1 MKRRLLTL
9 LVACCLAPM
18 ALFADNYNLT
28 FSGDSPEAAFAAIK
42 KATGY
47 EFVYNKGIL
56 SGSAGRS
63 ITGSYHDMELKEIL
77 NHVVGE
83 QLGLSYEIVDK
94 SIILSK
100 QTARKTSS
108 SKISGHVTDANGEP
122 LPGAS
127 VWLKKSPKV
136 ATATDID
143 GNFSLPSNGQ
153 TNTAVVV
160 SYIGM
165 KRKDVN
171 WNGKDLKI
179 VLEDDNSNELDG
191 VVVTGYQVI
200 DKRASTSAITSIK
213 AEDILRADALS
224 IDQML
229 EGQIPDMMYMSNS
242 GEAGVAPKIR
252 IRGTSSIIGN
262 REPLWV
268 VDGIVVN
275 DPVEISAEDLNDPD
289 YVNRIGNAIA
299 GLNPQDIERLDVLK
313 DASATALYGTKAA
326 NGVIVITTKRGKEG
340 KPTIRYNNNFT
351 WKRRPRYTDSSVDV
365 MNSKERIQFSRELFE
380 DHYLYN
386 NSAPMVGF
394 EGLIKKLYDG
404 QISQQE
410 FAQQLAGLETMN
422 TDWFDLL
429 THDSFSQQHTMS
441 VSGGGERGTYY
452 ASLGYVDNDDVVKG
466 TKNKRYSGVINLD
479 INFAK
484 WLSGSFGIK
493 GNVSDRDY
501 YQDSLSPIE
510 YAYMTSRAIPAYD
523 ENGEYYY
530 YGKYKRFNHPHNFNI
545 LNELEN
551 SYVRQDQTSYT
562 FDANLKFRFTDWLTA
577 NAIMSYT
584 TSNTDIENYWGDKTW
599 YAAELRNSE
608 YGQPAGEECLL
619 PQGGELTKRNTRQRS
634 WTARVQLDWNKY
646 FNDEIH
652 NFSGG
657 IGFEASQNRYKGY
670 NRKDRGYY
678 PDRGM
683 AFVEGINL
691 DDYPEYKSWLAGNVP
706 SMSDS
711 KSNVVSAYATASY
724 NWRRMIFLNANMRI
738 DGSNNFGD
746 RSNDKLLPVWSVSGS
761 FDAAQLDFIRQQT
774 WLDQLTIKGSYG
786 YQGNMLSDQY
796 PVMVIRKKPLNNYFG
811 EFTSEVV
818 SSPNPDLKWE
828 KTTSVNLGFELSML
842 NNRLQI
848 EGDFYW
854 KHTKDAFMTKSIST
868 VNGYESYIVNGGN
881 IQNNGYSIGITGRP
895 IQTRDWQWSISAYFS
910 RVTNSVETLPAGES
924 YELSDFLNGKAVVK
938 GKSVGT
944 FYSYKFIGLN
954 PLDGGPMF
962 DDWGDH
968 YRDLAG
974 LSKYETY
981 TKVLT
986 ATGSR
991 EPYMSGSLSTRLR
1004 WKRLHVSANFAY
1016 SLGAKTRL
1024 FGMFTG
1030 GGASS
1035 ADGRSGVYME
1045 PADIWPDMN
1054 FSRDYIDRWKKP
1066 GDERRT
1072 NIPAIIGHGH
1082 PSYFD
1087 YSDHWSTSTAAQSGG
1102 IQKIASNYWDMYD
1115 YSDARVVS
1123 ANYLKFNSINISYE
1137 LPERWISM
1145 FGLSRLE
1152 LHASGNNLHTW
1163 CSKDLKGQ
1171 TPTQGGFTTI
1181 QLSDRPSYSLG
1192 LNVSF

>member
-1 MKRRLLTL
+1 M

-18 ALFADNYNLT
+18 ALFADNYDLT
-28 FSGDSPEAAFAAIK
+28 FNGDSPEAAFAAIK

-56 SGSAGRS
+56 TGSAGRS
-63 ITGSYHDMELKEIL
+63 ITGSYHDMDLRQIL

-100 QTARKTSS
+100 QTAQKTSS
-108 SKISGHVTDANGEP
+108 SKITGHVTDTNGEP

-171 WNGKDLKI
+171 WNGKNLNI
-179 VLEDDNSNELDG
+179 VLEDDNSNELEG

-340 KPTIRYNNNFT
+340 KPQIRYNNNFT

-365 MNSKERIQFSRELFE
+365 MNSKERIQLSRELFS
-380 DHYLYN
+380 DHYEYN
-386 NSAPMVGF
+386 NRAPMVGY
-394 EGLIKKLYDG
+394 EGLMQQLYNG
-404 QISQQE
+404 QINQSE
-410 FAQQLAGLETMN
+410 FDSKLAALETVN

-429 THDSFSQQHTMS
+429 THDSFSQQHTVS
-441 VSGGGERGTYY
+441 LSGGGERGTYY
-452 ASLGYVDNDDVVKG
+452 ASLGYVDNDDVIKD
-466 TKNKRYSGVINLD
+466 TKNKRYSAVVNLD
-479 INFAK
+479 VNFAK
-484 WLSGSFGIK
+484 WLSGSFGVK
-493 GNVSDRDY
+493 GNVSDREY
-501 YQDSLSPIE
+501 YQSSINPID
-510 YAYMTSRAIPAYD
+510 YAYSTSRAIPAYD
-523 ENGEYYY
+523 ENGEYFY
-530 YGKYKRFNHPHNFNI
+530 YGKYKRFNSPHNFNI

-551 SYVRQDQTSYT
+551 SRMRQDQSSFT

-577 NAIMSYT
+577 NAILSYT
-584 TSNTDIENYWGDKTW
+584 SATTDIESYWGDRTW

-608 YGQPAGEECLL
+608 YGQTPGDNCVM
-619 PQGGELTKRNTRQRS
+619 PQGGELSKNNTRQRS

-646 FNDEIH
+646 FNDETH

-670 NRKDRGYY
+670 NRVDRGYF

-683 AFVEGINL
+683 TFVSDINL
-691 DDYPEYKSWLAGNVP
+691 DNYPEYASWLSGNVP
-706 SMSDS
+706 SLTDS
-711 KSNVVSAYATASY
+711 KSNVISAYATASY

-746 RSNDKLLPVWSVSGS
+746 RSNDKILPVWSVSAS

-774 WLDQLTIKGSYG
+774 WLDQLTFKGSYG
-786 YQGNMLSDQY
+786 FQGNMLSDQY
-796 PVMVIRKKPLNNYFG
+796 PVMIIQKNPMDDYYG
-811 EFTSEVV
+811 EFTS
-818 SSPNPDLKWE
+818 SALKNPNPDLKWE
-828 KTTSVNLGFELSML
+828 KTTSINFGFELSML

-895 IQTRDWQWSISAYFS
+895 IQTRDWQWSISTTFS

-924 YELSDFLNGKAVVK
+924 YELSDFLNGSAIVK
-938 GKSVGT
+938 GQSVGT
-944 FYSYKFIGLN
+944 FYSYKYIGLN
-954 PLDGGPMF
+954 PNDGGPMF
-962 DDWGDH
+962 DDWADH

-974 LSKYETY
+974 LSKYEVFTR
-981 TKVLT
+981 VLT

-991 EPYMSGSLSTRLR
+991 EPYMSGSFSTRLR
-1004 WKRLHVSANFAY
+1004 WKRLHASATFAY

-1024 FGMFTG
+1024 FGMYSGEGEGEVG
-1030 GGASS
+1030 G
-1035 ADGRSGVYME
+1035 GVYMD
-1045 PADIWPDMN
+1045 PAEIWPDKN
-1054 FSRDYIDRWKKP
+1054 LSRDYLDRWINP
-1066 GDERRT
+1066 GDERHT
-1072 NIPAIIGHGH
+1072 NIPAIIGESNPAYG
-1082 PSYFD
+1082 Y
-1087 YSDHWSTSTAAQSGG
+1087 YNKHWSTCGSASDLGIPIIAANS
-1102 IQKIASNYWDMYD
+1102 WDMYD
-1115 YSDARVVS
+1115 YSDLRVVS
-1123 ANYLKFNSINISYE
+1123 ANYLKLSSINVSYE
-1137 LPERWISM
+1137 LPERWIAQ

-1163 CSKDLKGQ
+1163 CDSKLKGQ

-1181 QLSDRPSYSLG
+1181 QLSDRPSFSFG
-1192 LNVSF
+1192 LNVTF

>member
-9 LVACCLAPM
+9 LVAWCLLPA
-18 ALFADNYNLT
+18 ALFARNYNLT
-28 FSGDSPEAAFAAIK
+28 FNGETPEAAFDAIK

-63 ITGSYHDMELKEIL
+63 ITGTYHDMDLRQIL
-77 NHVVGE
+77 NHVVNE
-83 QLGLSYEIVDK
+83 QLGLGYEIVDK
-94 SIILSK
+94 SIVLSK
-100 QTARKTSS
+100 LTVRKASSAR
-108 SKISGHVTDANGEP
+108 ISGRVTDSQGEP

-136 ATATDID
+136 ATATDYE
-143 GNFSLPSNGQ
+143 GNFQLPSDGQ
-153 TNTAVVV
+153 ANAVIVV

-165 KRKDVN
+165 KQKNVN
-171 WNGKDLKI
+171 WTGKPLNI
-179 VLEDDNSNELDG
+179 ILEDDSNELDG

-351 WKRRPRYTDSSVDV
+351 WKLRPRYTDSSVDV
-365 MNSKERIQFSRELFE
+365 MSSKERIQLSRELFN

-386 NSAPMVGF
+386 NNAPIVGY
-394 EGLIKKLYDG
+394 EGLMYQLYNG
-404 QISQQE
+404 KITEEQMT
-410 FAQQLAGLETMN
+410 AGVAALEAMN

-429 THDSFSQQHTMS
+429 THDSFSHQHTVS
-441 VSGGGERGTYY
+441 LSGGGERGTYY
-452 ASLGYVDNDDVVKG
+452 ASLGFVDNDDVVND
-466 TKNKRYSGVINLD
+466 TKNKRYSAVVNLD
-479 INFAK
+479 VNFAK
-484 WLSGSFGIK
+484 WLTGSFGVK
-493 GNVSDRDY
+493 GNVSDREY
-501 YQDSLSPIE
+501 YQESISPVE
-510 YAYMTSRAIPAYD
+510 YAYSTSRAIPAYD
-523 ENGEYYY
+523 EKGEYYY
-530 YGKYKRFNHPHNFNI
+530 YGKYQSHSNPYNFNI

-551 SYVRQDQTSYT
+551 SRVKQDQSSFT

-577 NAIMSYT
+577 NAILSYT
-584 TSNTDIENYWGDKTW
+584 SAATDIEGFWGDKTW
-599 YAAELRNSE
+599 YAADLRDSE
-608 YGQPAGEECLL
+608 YGQLPGDDSRM
-619 PQGGELTKRNTRQRS
+619 PQGGELSKNNTRQRS

-670 NRKDRGYY
+670 SRVDRGYF

-683 AFVEGINL
+683 MFVSDIDL
-691 DDYPEYKSWLAGNVP
+691 DKYPMYKSWITGNTP
-706 SMSDS
+706 SLTDS
-711 KSNVVSAYATASY
+711 KSNVISAYATVSY

-746 RSNDKLLPVWSVSGS
+746 RSNDKILPVWSVSGS

-774 WLDQLTIKGSYG
+774 WLDQLTVKGSYG
-786 YQGNMLSDQY
+786 FQGNMLSTQY
-796 PVMVIRKKPLNNYFG
+796 PVMIIQKNPMNDYFG
-811 EFTSEVV
+811 EFTSSAV
-818 SSPNPDLKWE
+818 SNPNPDLKWE
-828 KTTSVNLGFELSML
+828 KTTSINLGVILGMF

-868 VNGYESYIVNGGN
+868 VNGYSSYVVNGGN

-895 IQTRDWQWSISAYFS
+895 IQTRDWQWSISTSFS
-910 RVTNSVETLPAGES
+910 RVTNSVQTLPAGES
-924 YELSDFLNGKAVVK
+924 YQLSDFLNGSAIVK

-944 FYSYKFIGLN
+944 FYSYRFIGLN
-954 PLDGGPMF
+954 PIDGGPMF
-962 DDWGDH
+962 DDWHDH
-968 YRDLAG
+968 YADLAG
-974 LSKYETY
+974 LSKYDTY
-981 TKVLT
+981 TRVLT

-1004 WKRLHVSANFAY
+1004 WKRIHASATFAY

-1024 FGMFTG
+1024 FGMYG
-1030 GGASS
+1030 SMSESMGGATINR
-1035 ADGRSGVYME
+1035 AGE
-1045 PADIWPDMN
+1045 IWPDKN
-1054 FSRDYIDRWKKP
+1054 LSRDYLKRWKQP
-1066 GDERRT
+1066 GDERHT
-1072 NIPAIIGHGH
+1072 NIPAIIAYNS
-1082 PSYFD
+1082 PY
-1087 YSDHWSTSTAAQSGG
+1087 YSKYGQHWSVTGSATDMG
-1102 IQKIASNYWDMYD
+1102 INMIANDYWDMYD
-1115 YSDARVVS
+1115 YSDIRVVS
-1123 ANYLKFNSINISYE
+1123 GDYIKLSNISISYE
-1137 LPERWISM
+1137 LPERWIAG

-1152 LHASGNNLHTW
+1152 VHASGNNLHTW
-1163 CSKDLKGQ
+1163 CHKELKGQ

-1192 LNVSF
+1192 VNVSF

>member
-1 MKRRLLTL
+1 M

-63 ITGSYHDMELKEIL
+63 ITGSYHDMDLRQIL

-100 QTARKTSS
+100 QTVRKTSS
-108 SKISGHVTDANGEP
+108 SKITGRVTDANGEP

-127 VWLKKSPKV
+127 VWLKKTPKV

-143 GNFSLPSNGQ
+143 GVFSLPSNGQ

-229 EGQIPDMMYMSNS
+229 EGQIPDMMYVSNS
-242 GEAGVAPKIR
+242 GESNAAPKIR

-351 WKRRPRYTDSSVDV
+351 YKRRPRYTDSSVDV
-365 MNSKERIQFSRELFE
+365 MSSKERIQLSRELFN
-380 DHYLYN
+380 DHYEYN
-386 NSAPMVGF
+386 SNASMVGY
-394 EGLIKKLYDG
+394 EGLMQQLYTGKITDA
-404 QISQQE
+404 E
-410 FAQQLAGLETMN
+410 FALKVRDLETMN

-429 THDSFSQQHTMS
+429 THDSFSQQHTVS
-441 VSGGGERGTYY
+441 LSGGSDRAAYY

-466 TKNKRYSGVINLD
+466 TSNKRYSAVVNLD
-479 INFAK
+479 INFAP
-484 WLSGSFGIK
+484 WLSGSFGVK
-493 GNVSDRDY
+493 GNVSDRKY
-501 YQDSLSPIE
+501 YQESISPVE
-510 YAYMTSRAIPAYD
+510 YAYSSSRAIPAYD
-523 ENGEYYY
+523 EKGEYYY

-545 LNELEN
+545 LNEIEN
-551 SYVRQDQTSYT
+551 SGMKQDQTSFT

-577 NAIMSYT
+577 NAILSYT
-584 TSNTDIENYWGDKTW
+584 AANTDIESYWGDKTW
-599 YAAELRNSE
+599 FAAELRDSE
-608 YGQPAGEECLL
+608 YGETPGDDCVM
-619 PQGGELTKRNTRQRS
+619 PQGGQLGKNNTRQRS
-634 WTARVQLDWNKY
+634 WTARLQLDWNKY

-657 IGFEASQNRYKGY
+657 IGFEASQNRYRGY
-670 NRKDRGYY
+670 NRIDRGYF

-683 AFVEGINL
+683 TFVENINL
-691 DDYPEYKSWLAGNVP
+691 ENYPAYGAWLAGNVP
-706 SMSDS
+706 SLTDS
-711 KSNVVSAYATASY
+711 KSNVISAYVTASY
-724 NWRRMIFLNANMRI
+724 NWRRMIFLNANMRV

-746 RSNDKLLPVWSVSGS
+746 RSNDKILPVWSVSGS

-774 WLDQLTIKGSYG
+774 WLDQLTIKGSFG
-786 YQGNMLSDQY
+786 FQGNMLSDQY
-796 PVMVIRKKPLNNYFG
+796 PVMLIKKQPMSDYFG
-811 EFTSEVV
+811 EFISTVV
-818 SSPNPDLKWE
+818 KNPNPDLKWE

-868 VNGYESYIVNGGN
+868 VNGYDSYIVNGGN
-881 IQNNGYSIGITGRP
+881 IQNNGYSFGITGRP
-895 IQTRDWQWSISAYFS
+895 IQTRDWQLSLTASFS
-910 RVTNSVETLPAGES
+910 RVTNSVKTLPAGES
-924 YELSDFLNGKAVVK
+924 YELSDFLNGSAIVK

-944 FYSYKFIGLN
+944 FYSYRFIGLN

-962 DDWGDH
+962 DDYFDH
-968 YRDLAG
+968 YKDLAG
-974 LSKYETY
+974 LSKYDTY
-981 TKVLT
+981 TKVLV

-991 EPYMSGSLSTRLR
+991 EPYMSGSFTARLR
-1004 WKRLHVSANFAY
+1004 WKRVHVSANFAY

-1024 FGMFTG
+1024 FGMYG
-1030 GGASS
+1030 SEG
-1035 ADGRSGVYME
+1035 
-1045 PADIWPDMN
+1045 
-1054 FSRDYIDRWKKP
+1054 
-1066 GDERRT
+1066 
-1072 NIPAIIGHGH
+1072 
-1082 PSYFD
+1082 
-1087 YSDHWSTSTAAQSGG
+1087 
-1102 IQKIASNYWDMYD
+1102 
-1115 YSDARVVS
+1115 
-1123 ANYLKFNSINISYE
+1123 
-1137 LPERWISM
+1137 
-1145 FGLSRLE
+1145 
-1152 LHASGNNLHTW
+1152 
-1163 CSKDLKGQ
+1163 
-1171 TPTQGGFTTI
+1171 
-1181 QLSDRPSYSLG
+1181 
-1192 LNVSF
+1192 

>member
-9 LVACCLAPM
+9 LVACCLVPM

-28 FSGDSPEAAFAAIK
+28 FSGDSPEAVFAAIK

-56 SGSAGRS
+56 TGSAGRS

-100 QTARKTSS
+100 QTAWKTSS

-340 KPTIRYNNNFT
+340 KPQIRYNNNFT

-365 MNSKERIQFSRELFE
+365 MNSKERIQLSRELFA
-380 DHYLYN
+380 DHYQYN
-386 NSAPMVGF
+386 NRAPVVGF
-394 EGLIKKLYDG
+394 EGLMQKLYNG
-404 QISQQE
+404 QISETE
-410 FAQQLAGLETMN
+410 FNSQVAALEVLN

-429 THDSFSQQHTMS
+429 THDSFSQQHTVS
-441 VSGGGERGTYY
+441 LSGGGERGTYY
-452 ASLGYVDNDDVVKG
+452 ASLGYVDNDDVVND
-466 TKNKRYSGVINLD
+466 TKNKRYSAVVNLD
-479 INFAK
+479 VNFAK
-484 WLSGSFGIK
+484 WLTGSFGVK
-493 GNVSDRDY
+493 GNVSDREY
-501 YQDSLSPIE
+501 YQSGINPVE
-510 YAYMTSRAIPAYD
+510 YAYSTSRAIPGYD

-530 YGKYKRFNHPHNFNI
+530 YGKYKSHTNPYNFNI

-551 SYVRQDQTSYT
+551 SQVKQDQSSFT

-577 NAIMSYT
+577 NAIFSYT
-584 TSNTDIENYWGDKTW
+584 SATTDIESFWGDKTW
-599 YAAELRNSE
+599 YAADLRDSE
-608 YGQPAGEECLL
+608 YGQTPSGKSLM
-619 PQGGELTKRNTRQRS
+619 PQGGELSKNNTRQRS
-634 WTARVQLDWNKY
+634 WTVRAQLDWNKY
-646 FNDEIH
+646 FNDETH

-670 NRKDRGYY
+670 NRVDRGYY

-683 AFVEGINL
+683 MFVSNINL
-691 DDYPEYKSWLAGNVP
+691 DNYPEYAAWLAGNVP
-706 SMSDS
+706 SLTDS
-711 KSNVVSAYATASY
+711 KSNVISAYATASY

-746 RSNDKLLPVWSVSGS
+746 RSNDKILPVWSVSAS

-774 WLDQLTIKGSYG
+774 WLDQLTFKGSYG
-786 YQGNMLSDQY
+786 FQGNMLSEQY
-796 PVMVIRKKPLNNYFG
+796 PVMIIQKNPMNDYYG
-811 EFTSEVV
+811 EFTS
-818 SSPNPDLKWE
+818 SAIKNPNPDLKWE
-828 KTTSVNLGFELSML
+828 KTTSVNFGFELSML

-868 VNGYESYIVNGGN
+868 VNGYDSYVVNGGN

-895 IQTRDWQWSISAYFS
+895 IQTRDWQWSISASFS
-910 RVTNSVETLPAGES
+910 RVTNSVKTLPAGES
-924 YELSDFLNGKAVVK
+924 YELSDFLNGSAIVK

-962 DDWGDH
+962 DDYHDH
-968 YRDLAG
+968 FADLAG

-981 TKVLT
+981 TRVLA

-991 EPYMSGSLSTRLR
+991 EPFMSGSLTTRLR
-1004 WKRLHVSANFAY
+1004 WKRLHASASFAY

-1024 FGMFTG
+1024 FGMYSGVGSTSG
-1030 GGASS
+1030 
-1035 ADGRSGVYME
+1035 DGSSGVYMYAAE
-1045 PADIWPDMN
+1045 IWPSN
-1054 FSRDYIDRWKKP
+1054 NLSRDYLDRWMQP

-1082 PSYFD
+1082 PSYFN
-1087 YSDHWSTSTAAQSGG
+1087 YSDHWSNTAVASDLG
-1102 IQKIASNYWDMYD
+1102 IPQIADNYWDMYD
-1115 YSDARVVS
+1115 YSDVRVVS
-1123 ANYLKFNSINISYE
+1123 ANYLKLSSVNVSYE
-1137 LPERWISM
+1137 LPERWINQ

-1163 CSKDLKGQ
+1163 CDSKLKGQ

-1181 QLSDRPSYSLG
+1181 QLSDRPSFSLG
-1192 LNVSF
+1192 LNVTF

>member
-1 MKRRLLTL
+1 M

-63 ITGSYHDMELKEIL
+63 ITGSYHDMDLRQIL

-100 QTARKTSS
+100 QTVRKTSS
-108 SKISGHVTDANGEP
+108 SKITGRVTDANGEP

-229 EGQIPDMMYMSNS
+229 EGQIPDMMYVSNS
-242 GEAGVAPKIR
+242 GESNAAPKIR

-351 WKRRPRYTDSSVDV
+351 YKRRPRYTDSSVDV
-365 MNSKERIQFSRELFE
+365 MSSKERIQLSRELFN
-380 DHYLYN
+380 DHYEYN
-386 NSAPMVGF
+386 NNASMVGY
-394 EGLIKKLYDG
+394 EGLMQQLYTGKITDA
-404 QISQQE
+404 E
-410 FAQQLAGLETMN
+410 FALKVRDLETMN

-429 THDSFSQQHTMS
+429 THDSFSSQHTVS
-441 VSGGGERGTYY
+441 LSGGSDRAAYY

-466 TKNKRYSGVINLD
+466 TSNKRYSAVVNLD
-479 INFAK
+479 INFAP
-484 WLSGSFGIK
+484 WLSGSFGVK
-493 GNVSDRDY
+493 GNVSDRKY
-501 YQDSLSPIE
+501 YQESINPVE
-510 YAYMTSRAIPAYD
+510 YAYSTSRAVPAYD

-530 YGKYKRFNHPHNFNI
+530 YGKYKRFNSPHNYNI

-551 SYVRQDQTSYT
+551 SGMKQDQTSFT

-577 NAIMSYT
+577 NAILSYT
-584 TSNTDIENYWGDKTW
+584 AANTDIESYWGDKTW

-608 YGQPAGEECLL
+608 YGETPGGDCLM
-619 PQGGELTKRNTRQRS
+619 PQGGQLGKNNTRQRS
-634 WTARVQLDWNKY
+634 WTARLQLDWNKY

-657 IGFEASQNRYKGY
+657 IGFEASQNRYRGY
-670 NRKDRGYY
+670 KRIDRGYF

-683 AFVEGINL
+683 TFVENINIEN
-691 DDYPEYKSWLAGNVP
+691 YPEYGAWLAGNVP
-706 SMSDS
+706 SLTDS
-711 KSNVVSAYATASY
+711 KKNVISAYATASY

-746 RSNDKLLPVWSVSGS
+746 RSNDKILPVWSVSAS
-761 FDAAQLDFIRQQT
+761 FDAAQLDFIRKQT
-774 WLDQLTIKGSYG
+774 WLDRLTIKGSYG
-786 YQGNMLSDQY
+786 FQGNMLSDQY
-796 PVMVIRKKPLNNYFG
+796 PVMLIRKEPMSDYFG
-811 EFTSEVV
+811 EFTSTVV
-818 SSPNPDLKWE
+818 KNPNPDLKWE
-828 KTTSVNLGFELSML
+828 KTTSVNLGFEFAVL

-881 IQNNGYSIGITGRP
+881 IQNNGYSFGITGRP
-895 IQTRDWQWSISAYFS
+895 IQTRDWQLSLTASFS
-910 RVTNSVETLPAGES
+910 RVTNSVQTLPAGES
-924 YELSDFLNGKAVVK
+924 YELSDFLNGSAVVK

-944 FYSYKFIGLN
+944 FYSYRFIGLN

-962 DDWGDH
+962 DDYFDH
-968 YRDLAG
+968 YKDLAG
-974 LSKYETY
+974 LSKYDTY
-981 TKVLT
+981 TKVLV

-991 EPYMSGSLSTRLR
+991 EPYMSGSFTARLR
-1004 WKRLHVSANFAY
+1004 WKRVHVSANFAY

-1024 FGMFTG
+1024 FGMYGSEGEGEEG
-1030 GGASS
+1030 GGVFMA
-1035 ADGRSGVYME
+1035 
-1045 PADIWPDMN
+1045 PAEIWPAN
-1054 FSRDYIDRWKKP
+1054 NLSRDYLKRWKKP
-1066 GDERRT
+1066 GDERHT
-1072 NIPAIIGHGH
+1072 NIPAIIGYGN

-1087 YSDHWSTSTAAQSGG
+1087 YSQHWSNTGVAEDLG
-1102 IQKIASNYWDMYD
+1102 IQPIANNLWDMYD

-1123 ANYLKFNSINISYE
+1123 ADYLKLSGISVSYE
-1137 LPERWISM
+1137 FPERWISRI
-1145 FGLSRLE
+1145 GLSRLE

-1163 CSKDLKGQ
+1163 CDKDLKGQ
-1171 TPTQGGFTTI
+1171 TPNQGGFTTI
-1181 QLSDRPSYSLG
+1181 QLSDRPSYSFG

>member
-1 MKRRLLTL
+1 
-9 LVACCLAPM
+9 M

-479 INFAK
+479 INFAR

-501 YQDSLSPIE
+501 YQDSLSPVE

-530 YGKYKRFNHPHNFNI
+530 YGKYKRFNQPHNFNI

-608 YGQPAGEECLL
+608 YGQPAGPECLL

-646 FNDEIH
+646 FNDETH

-670 NRKDRGYY
+670 SRKDRCYY

-683 AFVEGINL
+683 AFVEDINL

-1035 ADGRSGVYME
+1035 ADGRSGVYMH

-1066 GDERRT
+1066 GDERHT
-1072 NIPAIIGHGH
+1072 NIPAIIGPGH
-1082 PSYFD
+1082 SSFFD
-1087 YSDHWSTSTAAQSGG
+1087 YKDHWSTSTAAESGG
-1102 IQKIASNYWDMYD
+1102 IQKIADNYWDMYD

-1123 ANYLKFNSINISYE
+1123 ANYLKLNSINISYE

>member
-1 MKRRLLTL
+1 MKRRLLTV
-9 LVACCLAPM
+9 LVGGLFMPA
-18 ALFADNYNLT
+18 ALFAANYDLT
-28 FSGDSPEAAFAAIK
+28 FNGDSPEAAFEAIK

-63 ITGSYHDMELKEIL
+63 ITGSYHDMDLRQIL

-83 QLGLSYEIVDK
+83 QLGLGYEIVDK
-94 SIILSK
+94 SIVLSK
-100 QTARKTSS
+100 QVGQKASKA
-108 SKISGHVTDANGEP
+108 KISGRVTDSNGEP

-127 VWLKKSPKV
+127 VWLKKSSKV

-143 GNFSLPSNGQ
+143 GEFSLPSNGQ
-153 TNTAVVV
+153 TNAVIVV

-165 KRKDVN
+165 KRKEVN
-171 WNGKDLKI
+171 WTGKPLNI

-229 EGQIPDMMYMSNS
+229 EGQIPDMMYVSNS
-242 GEAGVAPKIR
+242 GEVGVAPKIR

-275 DPVEISAEDLNDPD
+275 DPVEISAEELNDPD

-340 KPTIRYNNNFT
+340 KPQIRYNNNFT
-351 WKRRPRYTDSSVDV
+351 WKLRPRYSDSSVDV
-365 MNSKERIQFSRELFE
+365 MSSKERIQLSRELFN
-380 DHYLYN
+380 DHYEYN
-386 NSAPMVGF
+386 DNASMVGY
-394 EGLIKKLYDG
+394 EGLMMQLYSGKITDA
-404 QISQQE
+404 E
-410 FAQQLAGLETMN
+410 FAVKIRQLEVMN

-429 THDSFSQQHTMS
+429 THDSFSQQHTVS
-441 VSGGGERGTYY
+441 LSGGGERGTYY

-466 TKNKRYSGVINLD
+466 TTNKRYSAVVNLD
-479 INFAK
+479 VNFAK
-484 WLSGSFGIK
+484 WLTGSFGVK
-493 GNVSDRDY
+493 GNVSDRTY
-501 YQDSLSPIE
+501 YQSAIAPVE
-510 YAYMTSRAIPAYD
+510 YAYSTSRAIPAYE
-523 ENGEYYY
+523 ENGEYAY
-530 YGKYKRFNHPHNFNI
+530 YGKYQRFNNYPHNYNI

-551 SYVRQDQTSYT
+551 SGMKQDQSSFT

-577 NAIMSYT
+577 NAILSYT
-584 TSNTDIENYWGDKTW
+584 SGSTDIESYWGDKTW
-599 YAAELRNSE
+599 FAAELRDSE
-608 YGQPAGEECLL
+608 YGETPSGDSLM
-619 PQGGELTKRNTRQRS
+619 PQGGQLGKTNTRQRS

-646 FNDEIH
+646 FDDEIH

-657 IGFEASQNRYKGY
+657 VGFEASQNRYKGY
-670 NRKDRGYY
+670 SRIDRGYY

-683 AFVEGINL
+683 TFVENISIEKYP
-691 DDYPEYKSWLAGNVP
+691 DYAAWLASNVP
-706 SMSDS
+706 SLTDS
-711 KSNVVSAYATASY
+711 KSNIISAYATASY

-746 RSNDKLLPVWSVSGS
+746 RSNDKILPVWSVSGS

-786 YQGNMLSDQY
+786 FQGNMLSDQY
-796 PVMVIRKKPLNNYFG
+796 PVMLIRKEPMSDYFG
-811 EFTSEVV
+811 EFTSTVV
-818 SSPNPDLKWE
+818 KNPNPDLKWE
-828 KTTSVNLGFELSML
+828 KTTSVNLGWVLGMF
-842 NNRLQI
+842 NNRLQV

-868 VNGYESYIVNGGN
+868 VNGYESYVVNGGN

-895 IQTRDWQWSISAYFS
+895 VQTRDWQLSLTASFS
-910 RVTNSVETLPAGES
+910 RVTNSIKTLPAGES
-924 YELSDFLNGKAVVK
+924 YELSDFLNGSAIVK

-944 FYSYKFIGLN
+944 FYSYRFIGLN

-962 DDWGDH
+962 DDYFDH
-968 YRDLAG
+968 YQDLAG
-974 LSKYETY
+974 LSKYDTY
-981 TKVLT
+981 TKVLV

-991 EPYMSGSLSTRLR
+991 EPFMSGSFTARLR
-1004 WKRLHVSANFAY
+1004 WKRLHVSANFTY
-1016 SLGAKTRL
+1016 SLGANTRL
-1024 FGMFTG
+1024 FGMYSSG
-1030 GGASS
+1030 GEGE
-1035 ADGRSGVYME
+1035 GGGVYMS
-1045 PADIWPDMN
+1045 PAEIWPAN
-1054 FSRDYIDRWKKP
+1054 NLSRDYLKRWMKP
-1066 GDERRT
+1066 GDELHT

-1082 PSYFD
+1082 PSYFN
-1087 YSDHWSTSTAAQSGG
+1087 YLNHWSNSSIATDIG
-1102 IQKIASNYWDMYD
+1102 IQPIADNLWDMYD

-1123 ANYLKFNSINISYE
+1123 ADYLKFAGVNISYE
-1137 LPERWISM
+1137 LPVNWISA

-1152 LHASGNNLHTW
+1152 VHASANNLHTW
-1163 CSKDLKGQ
+1163 CDKDLKGQ

>member
-1 MKRRLLTL
+1 M

-63 ITGSYHDMELKEIL
+63 ITGSYHDMDLRQIL

-100 QTARKTSS
+100 QTVRKTSS
-108 SKISGHVTDANGEP
+108 SKITGRVTDANGEP

-127 VWLKKSPKV
+127 VWLKKTPKV

-143 GNFSLPSNGQ
+143 GVFSLPSNGQ

-229 EGQIPDMMYMSNS
+229 EGQIPDMMYVSNS
-242 GEAGVAPKIR
+242 GESNAAPKIR

-351 WKRRPRYTDSSVDV
+351 YKRRPRYTDSSVDV
-365 MNSKERIQFSRELFE
+365 MSSKERIQLSRELFN
-380 DHYLYN
+380 DHYEYN
-386 NSAPMVGF
+386 SNASMVGY
-394 EGLIKKLYDG
+394 EGLMQQLYTGKITDA
-404 QISQQE
+404 E
-410 FAQQLAGLETMN
+410 FALKVRDLETMN

-429 THDSFSQQHTMS
+429 THDSFSQQHTVS
-441 VSGGGERGTYY
+441 LSGGSDRAAYY
-452 ASLGYVDNDDVVKG
+452 ASLGYVDNYDVVKG
-466 TKNKRYSGVINLD
+466 TSNKRYSAVVNLD
-479 INFAK
+479 INFAP
-484 WLSGSFGIK
+484 WLSGSFGVK
-493 GNVSDRDY
+493 GNVSDRKY
-501 YQDSLSPIE
+501 YQESISPVE
-510 YAYMTSRAIPAYD
+510 YAYSSSRAIPAYD
-523 ENGEYYY
+523 EKGEYYY

-545 LNELEN
+545 LNEIEN
-551 SYVRQDQTSYT
+551 SGMKQDQTSFT

-577 NAIMSYT
+577 NAILSYT
-584 TSNTDIENYWGDKTW
+584 AANTDIESYWGDKTW
-599 YAAELRNSE
+599 FAAELRDSE
-608 YGQPAGEECLL
+608 YGETPGDDCVM
-619 PQGGELTKRNTRQRS
+619 PQGGQLGKNNTRQRS
-634 WTARVQLDWNKY
+634 WTARLQLDWNKY

-657 IGFEASQNRYKGY
+657 IGFEASQNRYRGY
-670 NRKDRGYY
+670 NRIDRGYF

-683 AFVEGINL
+683 TFVENINL
-691 DDYPEYKSWLAGNVP
+691 ENYPAYGAWLAGNVP
-706 SMSDS
+706 SLTDS
-711 KSNVVSAYATASY
+711 KSNVISAYVTASY
-724 NWRRMIFLNANMRI
+724 NWRRMIFLNANMRV

-746 RSNDKLLPVWSVSGS
+746 RSNDKILPVWSVSGS

-786 YQGNMLSDQY
+786 FQGNMLSDQY
-796 PVMVIRKKPLNNYFG
+796 PVMLIKKQPMSDYFG
-811 EFTSEVV
+811 EFISTVV
-818 SSPNPDLKWE
+818 KNPNPDLKWE
-828 KTTSVNLGFELSML
+828 KTTSVNLGFEFAVL

-868 VNGYESYIVNGGN
+868 VNGYDSYIVNGGN
-881 IQNNGYSIGITGRP
+881 IQNNGYSFGITGRP
-895 IQTRDWQWSISAYFS
+895 IQTRDWQLSLTASFS
-910 RVTNSVETLPAGES
+910 RVTNSVKTLPAGES
-924 YELSDFLNGKAVVK
+924 YELSDFLNGSAIVK

-944 FYSYKFIGLN
+944 FYSYRFIGLN

-962 DDWGDH
+962 DDYFDH
-968 YRDLAG
+968 YKDLAG
-974 LSKYETY
+974 LSKYDTY
-981 TKVLT
+981 TKVLV

-991 EPYMSGSLSTRLR
+991 EPYMSGSFTARLR
-1004 WKRLHVSANFAY
+1004 WKRVHVSANFAY

-1024 FGMFTG
+1024 FGMYG
-1030 GGASS
+1030 SEGESEEGS
-1035 ADGRSGVYME
+1035 AIYMA
-1045 PADIWPDMN
+1045 PAEIWPAN
-1054 FSRDYIDRWKKP
+1054 NLSRDYLKRWKKP
-1066 GDERRT
+1066 GDELHT
-1072 NIPAIIGHGH
+1072 NIPAIIGNGH
-1082 PSYFD
+1082 PSYFN
-1087 YSDHWSTSTAAQSGG
+1087 YSQHWSNTSAAEDLG
-1102 IQKIASNYWDMYD
+1102 IQPIANNLWDMYD

-1123 ANYLKFNSINISYE
+1123 ADYLKLSGISVSYE
-1137 LPERWISM
+1137 FPERWISRI
-1145 FGLSRLE
+1145 GLSRLE

-1163 CSKDLKGQ
+1163 CDKDLKGQ
-1171 TPTQGGFTTI
+1171 TPNQGGFTTI
-1181 QLSDRPSYSLG
+1181 QLSDRPSYSFG

>member
-1 MKRRLLTL
+1 MKRRLLTV
-9 LVACCLAPM
+9 LVGGLFMPA
-18 ALFADNYNLT
+18 ALFAANYDLT
-28 FSGDSPEAAFAAIK
+28 FNGDSPEAAFEAIK

-63 ITGSYHDMELKEIL
+63 ITGSYHDMDLRQIL

-83 QLGLSYEIVDK
+83 QLGLGYEIVDK

-100 QTARKTSS
+100 QVGQKA
-108 SKISGHVTDANGEP
+108 SKVKVSGRVTDSNGEP

-127 VWLKKSPKV
+127 VWLKKSSKV

-143 GNFSLPSNGQ
+143 GEFSLPSNGQ
-153 TNTAVVV
+153 TNAVIVV

-165 KRKDVN
+165 KRKEVN
-171 WNGKDLKI
+171 WTGKPLNI

-229 EGQIPDMMYMSNS
+229 EGQIPDMMYVSNS

-351 WKRRPRYTDSSVDV
+351 WKLRPRYTDSSVDV
-365 MNSKERIQFSRELFE
+365 MSSKERIQLSRELFA
-380 DHYLYN
+380 DHYRYN
-386 NSAPMVGF
+386 NNAPVVGY
-394 EGLIKKLYDG
+394 EALM
-404 QISQQE
+404 
-410 FAQQLAGLETMN
+410 QQLYEGKITEAQLSSKIAALEVLN

-429 THDSFSQQHTMS
+429 THDSFSQQHTVS
-441 VSGGGERGTYY
+441 LSGGGERGTYY

-466 TKNKRYSGVINLD
+466 TTNKRYSAVVNLD
-479 INFAK
+479 VNFAK
-484 WLSGSFGIK
+484 WLTGSFGVK
-493 GNVSDRDY
+493 GNVSDREY
-501 YQDSLSPIE
+501 YQESISPVE
-510 YAYMTSRAIPAYD
+510 YAYSTSRAIPAYD

-530 YGKYKRFNHPHNFNI
+530 YGKYKSYTTPNNFNI

-551 SYVRQDQTSYT
+551 SSVKQDQSSFT

-577 NAIMSYT
+577 NAILSYT
-584 TSNTDIENYWGDKTW
+584 SAATDIESYWGDHTW
-599 YAAELRNSE
+599 YAADLRGCE
-608 YGQPAGEECLL
+608 YGETPGSSSLM
-619 PQGGELTKRNTRQRS
+619 PQGGELSKSNTRQRS

-646 FNDEIH
+646 FDDEIH

-657 IGFEASQNRYKGY
+657 VGFEASQNRYKGY
-670 NRKDRGYY
+670 SRVDRGYF

-683 AFVEGINL
+683 MFVSNINL
-691 DDYPEYKSWLAGNVP
+691 DNYTDYAAWLASNVP
-706 SMSDS
+706 SLTDS
-711 KSNVVSAYATASY
+711 KSNIISAYATASY

-746 RSNDKLLPVWSVSGS
+746 RSNDKILPVWSVSGS

-786 YQGNMLSDQY
+786 FQGNMLSNQY
-796 PVMVIRKKPLNNYFG
+796 PVMIIQKNPMDDYFG
-811 EFTSEVV
+811 EFTSSVV
-818 SSPNPDLKWE
+818 SNPNPDLKWE
-828 KTTSVNLGFELSML
+828 KTTSVNFGWVLGMF

-868 VNGYESYIVNGGN
+868 INGYSSYVVNGGN

-895 IQTRDWQWSISAYFS
+895 IQTRDWQWSISTSFS
-910 RVTNSVETLPAGES
+910 RVTNSVQTLPAGES
-924 YELSDFLNGKAVVK
+924 YQLSDFLNGSAIVK

-944 FYSYKFIGLN
+944 FYSYRFIGLN

-962 DDWGDH
+962 DDWHDH
-968 YRDLAG
+968 YIDLAG
-974 LSKYETY
+974 LNKYDTY
-981 TKVLT
+981 TKVLV
-986 ATGSR
+986 ASGSR
-991 EPYMSGSLSTRLR
+991 EPFMSGSLSTRLR
-1004 WKRLHVSANFAY
+1004 WKRLYASATFAY

-1024 FGMFTG
+1024 FGMYSGVGSTSG
-1030 GGASS
+1030 
-1035 ADGRSGVYME
+1035 DGSSGVYMSAAE
-1045 PADIWPDMN
+1045 IWPSN
-1054 FSRDYIDRWKKP
+1054 NLSRDYLKRWMMP
-1066 GDERRT
+1066 GDELHT
-1072 NIPAIIGHGH
+1072 NIPAIIGNGH
-1082 PSYFD
+1082 PSYFN
-1087 YSDHWSTSTAAQSGG
+1087 YSDHWSTTGAASDLG
-1102 IQKIASNYWDMYD
+1102 IQRIADNAWDMYD
-1115 YSDARVVS
+1115 YSNVRVVS
-1123 ANYLKFNSINISYE
+1123 ANYLKLSTVSLSYE
-1137 LPERWISM
+1137 LPERWIAK

-1163 CSKDLKGQ
+1163 CDSKLKGQ

-1181 QLSDRPSYSLG
+1181 QLSDRPSYSFG